1 METKPPVAHRS
12 GRLGPSQAVGNQP
25 LSVLPD
31 DMRAGDVPFQL
42 DVGRKRLG
50 GALGLSIVSHTVS
63 FVLVILIASHLP
75 EKRLIATLSE
85 LDQYHLIWIPPADPG
100 GGGTGGGVKKSLE
113 FSRVKINEVP
123 KLAPPTEEDKPE
135 SQPEPNLP
143 ALPIAAEGKLTEILG
158 SLPTLSGGSLGIG
171 TGSSEGSGLGSGSG
185 RGSGGG
191 VYRPGPGI
199 RIPIPVQEVRPRY
212 TVEAIRAKV
221 EGSVLL
227 EAVVLPDGTVGE
239 VQVIKSLDPS
249 FGLDEE
255 AVKAARRWRFSP
267 GTRFGEP
274 VAVRVSLT
282 LTFTLR

>member
-1 METKPPVAHRS
+1 METRTLAAHRS
-12 GRLGPSQAVGNQP
+12 SRLSPTQTEGKQP

-31 DMRAGDVPFQL
+31 DMRAGDVLFQL
-42 DVGRKRLG
+42 DAGPRRLG
-50 GALGLSIVSHTVS
+50 GALGLSVVSHTLG

-75 EKRLIATLSE
+75 EKRLTATLSE
-85 LDQYHLIWIPPADPG
+85 LDQYHLIWIPPAADAG
-100 GGGTGGGVKKSLE
+100 GGGNGGGIKKSLE
-113 FSRVKINEVP
+113 FPRVREVP
-123 KLAPPTEEDKPE
+123 KVSPPSEEDKPE
-135 SQPEPNLP
+135 SQPESNLP
-143 ALPIAAEGKLTEILG
+143 ALPISVEETVTEILG
-158 SLPTLSGGSLGIG
+158 SLPTLSGGSLGID
-171 TGSSEGSGLGSGSG
+171 TGSGEGSGPGSGPG

-199 RIPIPVQEVRPRY
+199 RIPIPLREVRPRY
-212 TVEAIRAKV
+212 TVEAMRANV
-221 EGSVLL
+221 EGAVLL
-227 EAVVLPDGTVGE
+227 EAVVLADGTVGE

-255 AVKAARRWRFSP
+255 AVKAARQWRFSP